1 MERARVIIS
10 GAATII
16 SAAFVLAAAIPF
28 AVPIIVVISI
38 NVVGAAV
45 FLKLTPLV
53 AYSLMGLL
61 VVSTVTLPIVAIAIS
76 IAIAF

>member
-16 SAAFVLAAAIPF
+16 STAFVLAAAIPL

-45 FLKLTPLV
+45 FLKSTPLV

-61 VVSTVTLPIVAIAIS
+61 VVITITLSIVAIAIGGV
-76 IAIAF
+76 IAS